1 MKFSSYILGAIATAA
16 LSCSPMLLA
25 AQSSQYPASSQ
36 PSTTQSGTTSASSD
50 TASNTGSRTS
60 SLTSKDQ
67 KFVREAAQGGLAEV
81 ELGKLAAEKASSDQ
95 VKKFGQRMADDHS
108 KANDELKEL
117 ASKNGIQLPTDLDS
131 KDKAL
136 KDRLSK
142 MSGSDFD
149 KAYMQSMVKDHKKDV
164 ADFRK
169 ESTSGSN
176 NDVKQF
182 ATQTLPTLEEHLK
195 QAQSISPSAGT
206 TGSGQ

>member
-1 MKFSSYILGAIATAA
+1 
-16 LSCSPMLLA
+16 
-25 AQSSQYPASSQ
+25 
-36 PSTTQSGTTSASSD
+36 
-50 TASNTGSRTS
+50 
-60 SLTSKDQ
+60 LTSKDQ